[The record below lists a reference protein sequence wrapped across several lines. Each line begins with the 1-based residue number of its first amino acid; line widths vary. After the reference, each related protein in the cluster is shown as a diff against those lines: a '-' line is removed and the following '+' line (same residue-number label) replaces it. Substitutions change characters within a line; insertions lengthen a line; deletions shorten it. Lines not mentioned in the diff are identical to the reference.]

1 MTFLFSMI
9 LMIFEAAIF
18 ELFKCVVFEKTVSF
32 GGCMVVFGTRFL
44 VLSNVGVWS
53 LCVYMCLVFCLCL
66 ELAVVS
72 A

>member
-1 MTFLFSMI
+1 MTFFVFHVI
-9 LMIFEAAIF
+9 NDFEVAIF

-53 LCVYMCLVFCLCL
+53 LCVYMCLVSVYCW
-66 ELAVVS
+66 S
-72 A
+72 Q